1 MLSYYLRLALKSF
14 ARTRG
19 LTALMVC
26 AIGLGIAACVMML
39 TVYHAMSG
47 NPIWWK
53 NDRLYA
59 VTMDAWDPTE
69 AHDPHHPLLPPP
81 QLTYR
86 DAAYLHS
93 SNIPERSVTMF
104 TTSGVL
110 SGGTVE
116 RKPVPV
122 VARVTTAD
130 FFSMFDV
137 PFLFGG
143 GWSAEADR
151 TPGPQIVISREEN
164 DKLFAGANSVGRTV
178 RWNDHEFRIV
188 GVMDEWMPQPKF
200 YDVNNGAFVDTE
212 DVFIPFGWGQALE
225 LLSAG
230 NSNCWKPETIDSYRD
245 YMNSECVWIQMWA
258 ELPTAASLA
267 RMQALLDSY
276 WAEQHKAGRFA
287 RPRNNRLTD
296 VAQWLKVNEV
306 VGNDDRVLVGLS
318 FAFFAVCLINTVGL
332 LLAKFLN
339 GAAITG
345 VRRALGAS
353 RREIFLQHLVE
364 VGVLSGAGALL
375 GLILSALGLWGLRT
389 LYTVSIPF
397 GRGGYQQL
405 AHVDTASVVAT
416 VTLAILAAL
425 AAGLY
430 PAWRVGRLPPAIYLK
445 SQ

>member
-1 MLSYYLRLALKSF
+1 
-14 ARTRG
+14 
-19 LTALMVC
+19 
-26 AIGLGIAACVMML
+26 
-39 TVYHAMSG
+39 
-47 NPIWWK
+47 
-53 NDRLYA
+53 
-59 VTMDAWDPTE
+59 
-69 AHDPHHPLLPPP
+69 
-81 QLTYR
+81 
-86 DAAYLHS
+86 
-93 SNIPERSVTMF
+93 
-104 TTSGVL
+104 
-110 SGGTVE
+110 
-116 RKPVPV
+116 
-122 VARVTTAD
+122 
-130 FFSMFDV
+130 
-137 PFLFGG
+137 
-143 GWSAEADR
+143 
-151 TPGPQIVISREEN
+151 
-164 DKLFAGANSVGRTV
+164 
-178 RWNDHEFRIV
+178 
-188 GVMDEWMPQPKF
+188 
-200 YDVNNGAFVDTE
+200 
-212 DVFIPFGWGQALE
+212 
-225 LLSAG
+225 
-230 NSNCWKPETIDSYRD
+230 
-245 YMNSECVWIQMWA
+245 MNSECVWIQMWA